1 MARSAETLTL
11 TTRQDLQK
19 AKRELVLHYSSEQLQ
34 GQLVLPEHARG
45 VVVSIEET
53 GHCEHQS
60 FHRAIGSK
68 LEEAGIA
75 TLLIDL
81 LTPDE
86 RADARLAAFCRNHI
100 QLLASRVV
108 AATDWLSD
116 SPHTSCLPIGYF
128 GTGVGSAAALA
139 AAAERP
145 ASVSA
150 MVLHSGHP
158 MLVRPALP
166 RVRAATLLITHT
178 SDSANV
184 KLNRAAFSQLLFCE
198 KSLEVVPTLGGDA
211 GALEHVAKLA
221 SDWFDHHLVPRTL
234 DSISD

>member
-1 MARSAETLTL
+1 MASSTETFTLTPPQL
-11 TTRQDLQK
+11 LRDEK
-19 AKRELVLHYSSEQLQ
+19 PEFVLHYSPEPLQ
-34 GQLVLPEHARG
+34 GQVTLPEHARG

-68 LEEAGIA
+68 LDEAGIA

-81 LTPDE
+81 LTPDGQ
-86 RADARLAAFCRNHI
+86 ADARLAAFCRNHI

-116 SPHTSCLPIGYF
+116 SRRTSCLPIGYF

-150 MVLHSGHP
+150 IVLHSGHP

-166 RVRAATLLITHT
+166 RVRAATLLVTHT
-178 SDSANV
+178 SDSAIV
-184 KLNRAAFSQLLFCE
+184 KLNRAALSQLMFCE
-198 KSLEVVPTLGGDA
+198 KSLEVVPALGGEA

-221 SDWFDHHLVPRTL
+221 TDWFDHHLVPRTL